1 MFQWARLPDA
11 DGALTASADTTETQI
26 GTGLRV
32 PNWAKSIIAVKTIHT
47 LLALT
52 SQEGTSGY
60 LRLNND
66 ENTIEPF
73 YLPLPLCKTLTGA
86 IGTHV
91 IEPLVVPTE
100 IKITPNDILRA
111 YSAFDVATTGVH
123 TMTAYVCFSS
133 REARFNEHIQKS
145 SLQTMSSSAVTRP
158 TVQTISTISG
168 KTSQILGMW
177 GYALANITAAES
189 QSSYALVES
198 NAAGWLTQRIPLN
211 YLGSGLS
218 TQITPITR
226 PAFAVHKELFNEQ
239 PHISGGQVEA
249 FPDAFPCKTAENFNF
264 YGMMDGGNTVA
275 PYGRFGLIWKE

>member
-11 DGALTASADTTETQI
+11 DGALTASSDTTETQI
-26 GTGLRV
+26 GAGLRV

-52 SQEGTSGY
+52 TQEATSGY

-66 ENTIEPF
+66 ENTIEPY
-73 YLPLPLCKTLTGA
+73 YLPLPLCVTLTGA
-86 IGTHV
+86 IGTHI

-111 YSAFDVATTGVH
+111 YSAFDAATTGVH

-133 REARFNEHIQKS
+133 REARFNTHIQKS
-145 SLQTMSSSAVTRP
+145 NLQTLSQSAVTRP

-168 KTSQILGMW
+168 KTSQILGAW
-177 GYALANITAAES
+177 GYAIADITAAES
-189 QSSYALVES
+189 QSAYALIES
-198 NAAGWLTQRIPLN
+198 NAQGWLTQRIPLN

-218 TQITPITR
+218 TQITPITK
-226 PAFAVHKELFNEQ
+226 PAFAVNKELFNEQ
-239 PHISGGQVEA
+239 HMISGGQVEA

-264 YGMMDGGNTVA
+264 YGMMDGANTVA
-275 PYGRFGLIWKE
+275 PVGRFGLIWKE